1 MRYSSRIVPL
11 HGVGHGVE
19 LNCQVHIGAVP
30 ACNIGQLLTR
40 RPATCQQS
48 GPNKKLN
55 LNELGN
61 LGNRRVAAIDH
72 RHLADAQP
80 DELLAADAPNNPPAR
95 RLAQVGP
102 QAPPAPSAPLRAI
115 MRSATGAGP
124 SYGLPG
130 QATHTGQINTGKFLR
145 ISTGVDTIKCN
156 SVKPQSRQR
165 RGSRR

>member
-1 MRYSSRIVPL
+1 MPL

-95 RLAQVGP
+95 RLVSRVTVLDGFLIAEFD
-102 QAPPAPSAPLRAI
+102 
-115 MRSATGAGP
+115 
-124 SYGLPG
+124 GLPSS
-130 QATHTGQINTGKFLR
+130 ASRFL
-145 ISTGVDTIKCN
+145 
-156 SVKPQSRQR
+156 
-165 RGSRR
+165 

>member
-1 MRYSSRIVPL
+1 MPL

-145 ISTGVDTIKCN
+145 ISTGVDTWRKVSQIGA
-156 SVKPQSRQR
+156 P
-165 RGSRR
+165 